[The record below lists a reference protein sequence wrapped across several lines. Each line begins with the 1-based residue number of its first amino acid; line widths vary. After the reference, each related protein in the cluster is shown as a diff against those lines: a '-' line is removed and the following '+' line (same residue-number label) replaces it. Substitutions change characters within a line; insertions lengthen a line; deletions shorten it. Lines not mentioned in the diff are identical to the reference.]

1 MHSAVFIPEKLPI
14 MALPGTCLFP
24 GGRIPLHIFESKY
37 RDMLKDVLS
46 GDRMFCIGNLEQSGT
61 ELDDNSNISPFTTAG
76 LLRACVLNHDG
87 TANLILEGVK
97 RVEILSIENNKP
109 YKVGKVQ
116 IVETTVNNY
125 ERVQSDSDK
134 LKSILKRNYFEYS
147 NSDQEMQLNQILQNL
162 KSPEDTI
169 NFAAQHFITH
179 QAILQKLLSLASLD
193 DQFDLIVNVLDK

>member
-1 MHSAVFIPEKLPI
+1 MFIPEKLPI

-37 RDMLKDVLS
+37 RDMLHDVLS

-61 ELDDNSNISPFTTAG
+61 ELDDNNNISPFTTAG

-134 LKSILKRNYFEYS
+134 LKSILKRNYFDYS

-162 KSPEDTI
+162 NSPEDTI

>member
-1 MHSAVFIPEKLPI
+1 MFIPEKLPI
-14 MALPGTCLFP
+14 MALPETCLFP

-97 RVEILSIENNKP
+97 RVKILSIENNKP

-134 LKSILKRNYFEYS
+134 LKSILKRNYFDYS

-162 KSPEDTI
+162 NSPEDTI

>member
-1 MHSAVFIPEKLPI
+1 MVIPEKLPI

-97 RVEILSIENNKP
+97 RVKILSIENNKP

-162 KSPEDTI
+162 NSPEDTI

>member
-1 MHSAVFIPEKLPI
+1 MIIPEKLPI

-46 GDRMFCIGNLEQSGT
+46 GDRMFCIGNLEQSRT
-61 ELDDNSNISPFTTAG
+61 ELDENNNISPFTTAG

-97 RVEILSIENNKP
+97 RVKILSIENNKP

-134 LKSILKRNYFEYS
+134 LKSILKRNYFDYS

-162 KSPEDTI
+162 NSPEDTI

>member
-1 MHSAVFIPEKLPI
+1 MVIPEKLPI

-61 ELDDNSNISPFTTAG
+61 ELDDNNNISPFTTAG

-97 RVEILSIENNKP
+97 RVKILSIENNKP

-125 ERVQSDSDK
+125 ERVQSDSYK
-134 LKSILKRNYFEYS
+134 LKSILKRNYFDYS

-162 KSPEDTI
+162 NSPEDTI

-179 QAILQKLLSLASLD
+179 QAILHKLLSLASLD

>member
-1 MHSAVFIPEKLPI
+1 MVIPKKLPI

-61 ELDDNSNISPFTTAG
+61 ELDDNNNISPFTTAG

-97 RVEILSIENNKP
+97 RVKILSIENNKP

-134 LKSILKRNYFEYS
+134 LKSILKRNYFDYS

-162 KSPEDTI
+162 NSPEDTI

>member
-1 MHSAVFIPEKLPI
+1 MVIPEKLPI

-61 ELDDNSNISPFTTAG
+61 ELDDNNNISPFTTAG

-97 RVEILSIENNKP
+97 RVEILSVENNKP

-134 LKSILKRNYFEYS
+134 LKSILKRNYFDYS

-162 KSPEDTI
+162 NSPEDTI

>member
-1 MHSAVFIPEKLPI
+1 MFIPEKLPI

-37 RDMLKDVLS
+37 RDMLHDVLS

-61 ELDDNSNISPFTTAG
+61 ELDDNNNISPFTTAG

-97 RVEILSIENNKP
+97 RVKILSIENNKP

-134 LKSILKRNYFEYS
+134 LKSILKRNYFDYS

>member
-1 MHSAVFIPEKLPI
+1 MVIPEKLPI

-46 GDRMFCIGNLEQSGT
+46 GDRMFCIGNLEQSGN
-61 ELDDNSNISPFTTAG
+61 ELDDNNNISPFTTAG
-76 LLRACVLNHDG
+76 LLRACVLNNDG

-97 RVEILSIENNKP
+97 RVKILSIENNKP

-134 LKSILKRNYFEYS
+134 LKSILKRNYFDYS
-147 NSDQEMQLNQILQNL
+147 NSDQELQLNQILQNL
-162 KSPEDTI
+162 NSPEDTI

>member
-1 MHSAVFIPEKLPI
+1 MFIPEKLPI

-61 ELDDNSNISPFTTAG
+61 ELDDNNNISPFTTAG

-97 RVEILSIENNKP
+97 RVKILSIENNKP

-134 LKSILKRNYFEYS
+134 LKSILKRNYFDYS
-147 NSDQEMQLNQILQNL
+147 NSDQELQLNQILQNL
-162 KSPEDTI
+162 NSPEDTI

>member
-1 MHSAVFIPEKLPI
+1 MFIPEKLPI

-134 LKSILKRNYFEYS
+134 LKSILKRNYFDYS

>member
-1 MHSAVFIPEKLPI
+1 MFIPEKLPI

-61 ELDDNSNISPFTTAG
+61 ELDDNNNISPFTTAG

-134 LKSILKRNYFEYS
+134 LKSILKRNYFDCS
-147 NSDQEMQLNQILQNL
+147 NSDQELQLNQILQNL
-162 KSPEDTI
+162 NSPEDTI

>member
-1 MHSAVFIPEKLPI
+1 MFIPEKLPI

-61 ELDDNSNISPFTTAG
+61 ELDDNNNISLFTTAG

>member
-1 MHSAVFIPEKLPI
+1 MVIPEKLPI

-61 ELDDNSNISPFTTAG
+61 ELDDNNNISPFTTAG

-97 RVEILSIENNKP
+97 RVKILSIENNKP
-109 YKVGKVQ
+109 YKIGKVQ

-134 LKSILKRNYFEYS
+134 LKSILKRNYFDYS

-162 KSPEDTI
+162 NSPEDTI

>member
-1 MHSAVFIPEKLPI
+1 MVIPEKLPI

-61 ELDDNSNISPFTTAG
+61 ELDGNNNISPFTTAG

-97 RVEILSIENNKP
+97 RVKILSIENNKP
-109 YKVGKVQ
+109 YKIGKVQ

-134 LKSILKRNYFEYS
+134 LKSILKRNYFDYS

-162 KSPEDTI
+162 NSPEDTI

>member
-1 MHSAVFIPEKLPI
+1 MVIPEKLPI

-61 ELDDNSNISPFTTAG
+61 ELDDNNNISPFTTAG

-97 RVEILSIENNKP
+97 RVKILSIENNKP

-134 LKSILKRNYFEYS
+134 LKSILKRNYFDYS

>member
-1 MHSAVFIPEKLPI
+1 MVIPEKLPI

-61 ELDDNSNISPFTTAG
+61 ELDDNNNISPFTTAG

-97 RVEILSIENNKP
+97 RVKILSIENNKP

-134 LKSILKRNYFEYS
+134 LKSILKRNYFDYS

-162 KSPEDTI
+162 NSPEDTI

-193 DQFDLIVNVLDK
+193 DQYDLIVNVLDK

>member
-1 MHSAVFIPEKLPI
+1 MFIPEKLPI

-61 ELDDNSNISPFTTAG
+61 ELDDNNNISPFTTAG

-97 RVEILSIENNKP
+97 RVKILSIENNKP

-125 ERVQSDSDK
+125 ERVQSDNDK

>member
-61 ELDDNSNISPFTTAG
+61 ELDDNNNISPFTTAG

-97 RVEILSIENNKP
+97 RVKILSIENNKP

-134 LKSILKRNYFEYS
+134 LKSILKRNYFDYS

-162 KSPEDTI
+162 NSPEDTI

>member
-1 MHSAVFIPEKLPI
+1 VFIPEKLPI

-97 RVEILSIENNKP
+97 RVKILSIENNKP

-134 LKSILKRNYFEYS
+134 LKSILKRNYFDYS

-162 KSPEDTI
+162 NSPEDTI

>member
-1 MHSAVFIPEKLPI
+1 MVIPEKLPI

-61 ELDDNSNISPFTTAG
+61 ELDDNNNISPFTTAG

-97 RVEILSIENNKP
+97 RVKILSIENNKP

-134 LKSILKRNYFEYS
+134 LKSILKRNYFDCS
-147 NSDQEMQLNQILQNL
+147 NSDQELQLNQILQNL
-162 KSPEDTI
+162 NSPEDTI

>member
-1 MHSAVFIPEKLPI
+1 MFIPEKLPI

-61 ELDDNSNISPFTTAG
+61 EVDDNNNISPFTTAG

>member
-1 MHSAVFIPEKLPI
+1 MFIPEKLPI

-61 ELDDNSNISPFTTAG
+61 ELDDNNNISPFTTAG

-97 RVEILSIENNKP
+97 RVEILSIEYNKP

>member
-1 MHSAVFIPEKLPI
+1 MVIPEKLPI

-97 RVEILSIENNKP
+97 RVKILSIENNKP

-134 LKSILKRNYFEYS
+134 LKSILKRNYFDYS

-162 KSPEDTI
+162 NSPEDTI

>member
-1 MHSAVFIPEKLPI
+1 MFIPEKLPI

-61 ELDDNSNISPFTTAG
+61 ELDDNNNISPFTTAG
-76 LLRACVLNHDG
+76 LLRACVLNNDG

-97 RVEILSIENNKP
+97 RVKILSIENNKP

-134 LKSILKRNYFEYS
+134 LKSILKRNYFDYS

>member
-1 MHSAVFIPEKLPI
+1 MFIPEKLPI

-97 RVEILSIENNKP
+97 RVKILSIENNKP

-134 LKSILKRNYFEYS
+134 LKSILKRNYFDYS

>member
-1 MHSAVFIPEKLPI
+1 MVIPEKLPI
-14 MALPGTCLFP
+14 MALTGTCLFP

-61 ELDDNSNISPFTTAG
+61 ELDDNNNISPFTTAG

-97 RVEILSIENNKP
+97 RVKILSIENNKP

>member
-1 MHSAVFIPEKLPI
+1 MFIPEKLPI

-97 RVEILSIENNKP
+97 RVKILSIENNKP

>member
-1 MHSAVFIPEKLPI
+1 MFIPEKLPI

-61 ELDDNSNISPFTTAG
+61 ELDDNNNISPFTTAG

-97 RVEILSIENNKP
+97 RVKILSIENNKP

-134 LKSILKRNYFEYS
+134 LKSILKRNYFDYS

-162 KSPEDTI
+162 NSPEDTI

>member
-1 MHSAVFIPEKLPI
+1 MVIPEKLPI

-134 LKSILKRNYFEYS
+134 LKSILKRNYFDYS

>member
-46 GDRMFCIGNLEQSGT
+46 GDRMFCIGNFEQSET
-61 ELDDNSNISPFTTAG
+61 ELDDNNNISPFTTAG
-76 LLRACVLNHDG
+76 LLSACVLNHDG

-162 KSPEDTI
+162 QSPEDTI

>member
-46 GDRMFCIGNLEQSGT
+46 GDRMFCIGNLEQSGI

-97 RVEILSIENNKP
+97 RVKILSIENNKP

-134 LKSILKRNYFEYS
+134 LKSILKRNYFDYS

-162 KSPEDTI
+162 NSPEDTI

>member
-1 MHSAVFIPEKLPI
+1 MVIPEKLPI

-37 RDMLKDVLS
+37 RDMLHDVLS

-97 RVEILSIENNKP
+97 RVKILSIENNKP

-134 LKSILKRNYFEYS
+134 LKSILKRNYFDYS

-162 KSPEDTI
+162 NSPEDTI

>member
-1 MHSAVFIPEKLPI
+1 MVIPEKLPI

-37 RDMLKDVLS
+37 RDMLHDVLS

-61 ELDDNSNISPFTTAG
+61 ELDDNNNISPFTTAG

-97 RVEILSIENNKP
+97 RVKILSIENNKP
-109 YKVGKVQ
+109 YKIGKVQ

-134 LKSILKRNYFEYS
+134 LKSILKRNYFDYS

>member
-1 MHSAVFIPEKLPI
+1 MVIPEKLPI

-61 ELDDNSNISPFTTAG
+61 ELDDNNNISPFTTVG

>member
-1 MHSAVFIPEKLPI
+1 MVIPEKLPI

-61 ELDDNSNISPFTTAG
+61 ELDDNNNISPFTTAG

-134 LKSILKRNYFEYS
+134 LKSILKRNYFDYS

>member
-1 MHSAVFIPEKLPI
+1 MFIPEKLPI

-97 RVEILSIENNKP
+97 RVKILNIENNKP

>member
-1 MHSAVFIPEKLPI
+1 MVIPEKLPI

-24 GGRIPLHIFESKY
+24 GGRIPLHIFEIKY

-61 ELDDNSNISPFTTAG
+61 ELDDNNNISPFTTAG

-97 RVEILSIENNKP
+97 RVKILSIENNKP

-134 LKSILKRNYFEYS
+134 LKSILKRNYFDYS

-162 KSPEDTI
+162 NSPEDTI

>member
-1 MHSAVFIPEKLPI
+1 MVIPEKLPI